1 MILSQERQSDL
12 YLVFSKD
19 SGEEERRRNRVQAA
33 SRKGEEGG
41 EGEEGGGEGKGA
53 QPEIFSSQ
61 SFLKGEEGVGR
72 VRLPD
77 CDPGIHP
84 EEIQMRL
91 CLTSAINVSTIA
103 LYQYKLCSLNILMMK
118 HGWLGRSQL
127 VPRSFH
133 ESVKSWSAAWWPPC
147 RSACGHTSNLFFCKS
162 TQFEIIK
169 VYTLNKTKACQ
180 KRGVISVSII
190 LSSFVKY

>member
-1 MILSQERQSDL
+1 MILSQERESDL

-19 SGEEERRRNRVQAA
+19 RGEEERREQAA

-53 QPEIFSSQ
+53 QPEIFSSK

-84 EEIQMRL
+84 EEIQLKEVKR
-91 CLTSAINVSTIA
+91 
-103 LYQYKLCSLNILMMK
+103 SL
-118 HGWLGRSQL
+118 GG
-127 VPRSFH
+127 
-133 ESVKSWSAAWWPPC
+133 
-147 RSACGHTSNLFFCKS
+147 
-162 TQFEIIK
+162 
-169 VYTLNKTKACQ
+169 
-180 KRGVISVSII
+180 
-190 LSSFVKY
+190 